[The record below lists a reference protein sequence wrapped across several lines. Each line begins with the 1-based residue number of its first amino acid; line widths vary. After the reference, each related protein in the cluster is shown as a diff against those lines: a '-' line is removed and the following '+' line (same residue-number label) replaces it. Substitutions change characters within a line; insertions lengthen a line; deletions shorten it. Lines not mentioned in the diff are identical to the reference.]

1 MPKARDAHSLLEMQ
15 GDVYLFGGRDA
26 DWDFSGSSSAI
37 YKLSCSSGICSW
49 STINQA
55 LKVGRY
61 STVVIPVPDTF
72 CL

>member
-1 MPKARDAHSLLEMQ
+1 MPKAIKGHSLLEMQ
-15 GDVYLFGGRDA
+15 GDVYSFGGRDS
-26 DWDFSGSSSAI
+26 SGAISAI

-55 LKVGRY
+55 LKVAREELE
-61 STVVIPVPDTF
+61 VFPVPKTF